1 MAQTIDNW
9 KKRILD
15 AKALEPTLAFLNS
28 SRASVYNSWAYITAV
43 TISVI
48 DNLIDVFS
56 VEVEER
62 VNKSY
67 VGTKFYIRE
76 KVLQFQNGDFI
87 QLQTDLNNANYGNFY
102 YLVPDSEKNI
112 ITRVSVTTSVNK
124 TVLIRVA
131 KESDPIAL
139 TTPEKNNLQG
149 YVSTIFPAGIQY
161 IVQST
166 NADRI
171 KLDAKVYYEGNYSA
185 TIQDDVITSL
195 NNYFTNLSSASNFGG
210 TFYLSDLDV
219 AIRNTTGVRNILFQN
234 VIMRTYAGTFTG
246 GSVLVENNTV
256 LNPSYNSVSGYIKQ
270 DDIELFLNTLQFVA
284 V

>member
-1 MAQTIDNW
+1 MAQTIGNW

-15 AKALEPTLAFLNS
+15 AKNLEPNLSFLNL

-48 DNLIDVFS
+48 DNLIDLFS
-56 VEVEER
+56 IEIEER

-67 VGTKFYIRE
+67 VGTKFFVRE
-76 KVLQFQNGDFI
+76 KVLKFQNGDFI
-87 QLQTDLNNANYGNFY
+87 QLQTDLNNLNYGNFY

-131 KESDPIAL
+131 KETDPIAL
-139 TTPEKNNLQG
+139 STQEKNNLQG
-149 YVSTIFPAGIQY
+149 YVNTIFPAGIQY

-171 KLDAKVYYEGNYSA
+171 KLDAKIYYEGNYSA
-185 TIQDDVITSL
+185 TIQNDVITSL
-195 NNYFTNLSSASNFGG
+195 TNYFTNLSSASNFGG

-219 AIRNTTGVRNILFQN
+219 AIRATTGVRNILFQN
-234 VIMRTYAGTFTG
+234 VIMRTDAGTFVN
-246 GSVLVENNTV
+246 GSVLVQNNTV

-270 DDIELFLNTLQFVA
+270 DNIELFLNTLQFIA

>member
-15 AKALEPTLAFLNS
+15 AKALEPALSFLNS
-28 SRASVYNSWAYITAV
+28 SKASVYNSWAYITAV

-48 DNLIDVFS
+48 DNLIDLFT

-67 VGTKFYIRE
+67 IGTKFYIRE
-76 KVLQFQNGDFI
+76 KVLSFQNGDFI
-87 QLQTDLNNANYGNFY
+87 QLQTDLNNSNYGNFY
-102 YLVPDSEKNI
+102 YPTLDTDKQI
-112 ITRVSVTTSVNK
+112 ITRVAVTTSVNK

-131 KESDPIAL
+131 KETDPIAL
-139 TTPEKNNLQG
+139 TNTEKNNLQG
-149 YVSTIFPAGIQY
+149 YVNTIFPTGVQY

-195 NNYFTNLSSASNFGG
+195 TNYFTNLSNSSNFGG

-219 AIRNTTGVRNILFQN
+219 AIRATTGVRNILFQN
-234 VIMRTYAGTFTG
+234 VIMRTDTG
-246 GSVLVENNTV
+246 DFATGSVLVQSNTV
-256 LNPSYNSVSGYIKQ
+256 LNPSYNSVSGYIKE
-270 DDIELFLNTLQFVA
+270 DNVLTFATTLQFIA

>member
-1 MAQTIDNW
+1 MAQTIENW

-15 AKALEPTLAFLNS
+15 AKALEPTLNFLNS
-28 SRASVYNSWAYITAV
+28 SKASVYNSWAYITAV

-48 DNLIDVFS
+48 DNLIDLFTI
-56 VEVEER
+56 EIEER

-102 YLVPDSEKNI
+102 YAEIDTDKQI
-112 ITRVSVTTSVNK
+112 ITRVAVTTSVNK

-131 KESDPIAL
+131 KEADPIAL
-139 TTPEKNNLQG
+139 SAPEKTNLQG
-149 YVSTIFPAGIQY
+149 YVNTIFPTGIQY

-171 KLDAKVYYEGNYSA
+171 KLDAKIYYEGNYSA
-185 TIQDDVITSL
+185 TIQDDVIISL
-195 NNYFTNLSSASNFGG
+195 TNYFINLSSSNNFGG

-219 AIRNTTGVRNILFQN
+219 AIRATKGVLNIFFQN
-234 VIMRTYAGTFTG
+234 VIMRTDAGTFAT
-246 GSVLVENNTV
+246 GSVLVENSTV
-256 LNPSYNSVSGYIKQ
+256 LNPSYNSVSGYIKE
-270 DDIELFLNTLQFVA
+270 DNVATFATTLQFIA
-284 V
+284 L